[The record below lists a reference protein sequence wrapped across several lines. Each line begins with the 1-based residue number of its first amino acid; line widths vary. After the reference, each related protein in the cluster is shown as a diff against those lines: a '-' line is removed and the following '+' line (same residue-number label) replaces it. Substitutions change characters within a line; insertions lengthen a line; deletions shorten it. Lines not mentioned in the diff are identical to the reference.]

1 MEKELTRETV
11 DPRYTWDLTRIYASD
26 EAWEEAFVTIK
37 AQADAFAQR
46 AGTLNKGRESILETL
61 AAMAKMDEEF
71 EALYVYAMMKNNEDS
86 TNAKYQAMSD
96 RAGTLAGVVAASSAF
111 MEPELLALPEG
122 EVEAMIAD
130 PAFEKYDRYLSGVL
144 RMKAHTLTANEEKL
158 MAMASDACNAASNAY
173 EMLSYADMNLGMTR
187 GENGEKV
194 QLTDARLLSLLAAED
209 ERGLMELCISLEKW
223 DRDRLSALLDEAILL
238 LRDALLCAAGA
249 LDEADPLR
257 EEAARQASAL
267 SPRRLLAAAAHLK
280 RLRSACAFNIGA
292 GHLAGWL
299 CAGLLHPVP

>member
-96 RAGTLAGVVAASSAF
+96 RAGTLAGVVAAASAF

-158 MAMASDACNAASNAY
+158 MAMASDACNAAS
-173 EMLSYADMNLGMTR
+173 MPMKCS
-187 GENGEKV
+187 
-194 QLTDARLLSLLAAED
+194 LT
-209 ERGLMELCISLEKW
+209 
-223 DRDRLSALLDEAILL
+223 
-238 LRDALLCAAGA
+238 
-249 LDEADPLR
+249 PT
-257 EEAARQASAL
+257 
-267 SPRRLLAAAAHLK
+267 
-280 RLRSACAFNIGA
+280 
-292 GHLAGWL
+292 
-299 CAGLLHPVP
+299 

>member
-71 EALYVYAMMKNNEDS
+71 EALYAYAMMKNNEDS

-96 RAGTLAGVVAASSAF
+96 RAGTLASVVAAASAF

-194 QLTDARLLSLLAAED
+194 QLTDARRSCTRRNACSSSRTRPSSAPEAH
-209 ERGLMELCISLEKW
+209 GS
-223 DRDRLSALLDEAILL
+223 RLSHN
-238 LRDALLCAAGA
+238 LRPAA
-249 LDEADPLR
+249 
-257 EEAARQASAL
+257 
-267 SPRRLLAAAAHLK
+267 
-280 RLRSACAFNIGA
+280 
-292 GHLAGWL
+292 
-299 CAGLLHPVP
+299 